1 LRCALHSN
9 SVEQGDELCSRW
21 TIRKRLDI
29 ICKNISNDCLDVSG
43 GTVKGVK
50 LRAIDVSDKGLS
62 FGENSIGSFSEMNFK
77 NNRLAIAVKDGSKLS
92 LTNFSLSDNEYDI
105 AVFNKKK
112 EYGGSEI
119 ELELE
124 EKKSIPNILLGKNNK
139 IISNHNTE
147 ITKLSNKYIN
157 SLFY

>member
-1 LRCALHSN
+1 MNIINSNLRILDSEINNSN
-9 SVEQGDELCSRW
+9 SEDAINIISSKSYIENLKINNSFADAIDIDFGELVFNN
-21 TIRKRLDI
+21 I

-43 GTVKGVK
+43 GTVKGLK

-77 NNRLAIAVKDGSKLS
+77 SNRLAIAVKDGSKLS

-124 EKKSIPNILLGKNNK
+124 DKKKHS
-139 IISNHNTE
+139 
-147 ITKLSNKYIN
+147 
-157 SLFY
+157 